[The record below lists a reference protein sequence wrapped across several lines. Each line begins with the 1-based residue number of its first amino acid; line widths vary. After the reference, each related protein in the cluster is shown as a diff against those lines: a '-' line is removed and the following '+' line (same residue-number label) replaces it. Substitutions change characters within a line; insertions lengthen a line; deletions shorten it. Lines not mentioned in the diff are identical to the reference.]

1 MAEFQSYPTQALQ
14 RQFMSSLD
22 LPHDHALKRRH
33 TAFWLKG
40 AVRNALK
47 MVPLLL
53 LSFGFTANVEAQ
65 PFANV
70 PAPKL
75 GPVALGMSL
84 EEAQSALPLTNW
96 RVEERFPSG
105 KPSRYVADNA
115 LEWSGDKANV
125 TLASTYYKRQILLN
139 TQAKDANAQSCLE
152 RAKRWSVNLAET
164 TGARVVSDPAGN
176 SENILLG
183 QSGVAQLSAFQDIRY
198 WPTEKWSNRPP
209 THFYYNAKLEFAQTN
224 NYETAALLTARYLSD
239 TCAIE
244 LAMTQTVAQPTDV
257 PELPNALQRIVL
269 KPSIGRRHFLSS
281 SLKNWSPP
289 RWENGVRNTDRSPRD
304 ILPEAV
310 TAQVRCLINRHNG
323 VARQCEL
330 VAGEPPYPSGVV
342 DALTSLGGY
351 YRFDTSGLGLDI
363 DDPAPL
369 QVTFPVTVSP
379 DDIVSTQFQLAETP
393 LQIPYKL
400 PDNFFERAFPQE
412 AIERVLGAKMLVL
425 CQIQSD
431 QSIVCKID
439 SFTETNPKKLA
450 DLQRIYTPSVLR
462 LVHQVKV
469 CPDGCSDAPP
479 VGSVFKIELVF
490 RIE

>member
-1 MAEFQSYPTQALQ
+1 MLLGVGY
-14 RQFMSSLD
+14 SSS
-22 LPHDHALKRRH
+22 A
-33 TAFWLKG
+33 
-40 AVRNALK
+40 
-47 MVPLLL
+47 M
-53 LSFGFTANVEAQ
+53 AQ

-75 GPVALGMSL
+75 GPVSLGMSL
-84 EEAQSALPLTNW
+84 EEVETALPTATW
-96 RVEERFPSG
+96 RVESRLPSG
-105 KPSRYVADNA
+105 KPSRFVADNA
-115 LEWSGDKANV
+115 LEWAGDKANV

-139 TQAKDANAQSCLE
+139 TLANETNAQSCLE
-152 RAKRWSVNLAET
+152 RAKNWSVKLADT
-164 TGARVVSDPAGN
+164 SGALVIDRPTDN
-176 SENILLG
+176 SENILVG
-183 QSGVAQLSAFQDIRY
+183 QSGLAQLSAVRDFRY
-198 WPTEKWSNRPP
+198 WPTQKWASRPP
-209 THFYYNAKLEFAQTN
+209 TDFYFSAKPEFAPAD

-281 SLKNWSPP
+281 SLKNWIPP
-289 RWENGVRNTDRSPRD
+289 RWENGVRNKDRSPRD

-330 VAGEPPYPSGVV
+330 VADEPPYPSGVV
-342 DALTSLGGY
+342 DALTSLGGS

-363 DDPAPL
+363 DDQAPM

-379 DDIVSTQFQLAETP
+379 DDIVSTQFQLPETP
-393 LQIPYKL
+393 LQIPFKL

-412 AIERVLGAKMLVL
+412 AIDEGIDAEMLVL

-439 SFTETNPKKLA
+439 SFAETNPKKLA
-450 DLQRIYTPSVLR
+450 ELQRIYTPSVLR

-469 CPDGCSDAPP
+469 CPDGCSVTPP
-479 VGSVFKIELVF
+479 VGSVFKISLGF
-490 RIE
+490 RSE